1 MKFTKLD
8 TIGPEI
14 VDDFYTLN
22 VLQETNR
29 ILAVLEPQ
37 KWEYFIDLIISHSHR
52 HDQFLFEMGNE
63 GWELVAVIEI
73 DRGKFTKY
81 YFKRPKVEK

>member
-1 MKFTKLD
+1 MAWDNSKTVPPGYRAHFEEVSNGNFIDQYINGKLHKRIPIHEYVKDMKFTKLD

-37 KWEYFIDLIISHSHR
+37 KW
-52 HDQFLFEMGNE
+52 
-63 GWELVAVIEI
+63 
-73 DRGKFTKY
+73 
-81 YFKRPKVEK
+81 